1 MRWILLTLILVNLGY
16 YIHKVTMDVP
26 AHHSVESTLP
36 RNHSGDEITLLSEA
50 SSSSLIE
57 LQELV
62 NKPSVQSLADSGKKR
77 CQAIGPFK
85 SIFEGQSVAKQ
96 LEALGLKVTTQ
107 AVDEASRKSDYRLL
121 IPPLNSIEE
130 AFRKL
135 RELQASKVDGY
146 VITGGPSEL
155 GVSMGVF
162 STREAAVLQQDR
174 VRAIGFEGAI
184 VPIVRTERTYWL
196 FADPGTGLEISKQV
210 WANLE
215 SATNSLVKRDFP
227 CE

>member
-1 MRWILLTLILVNLGY
+1 MRWILLTLILANLGY
-16 YIHKVTMDVP
+16 FIQQVMSDAPVQ
-26 AHHSVESTLP
+26 HSVESTLP
-36 RNHSGDEITLLSEA
+36 KSHSRDEIMLLSEA

-57 LQELV
+57 LQALV
-62 NKPSVQSLADSGKKR
+62 NKPSVQSTANEGEIR

-85 SIFEGQSVAKQ
+85 SIFEGQNVAKQ
-96 LEALGLKVTTQ
+96 LEALGLVLTTQ
-107 AVDEASRKSDYRLL
+107 AVDEPSQKSDYRLL
-121 IPPLNSIEE
+121 IPPLNSVEE

-135 RELQASKVDGY
+135 RELQASKIDGY

-162 STREAAVLQQDR
+162 STLEAAQRLQEKVQ
-174 VRAIGFEGAI
+174 AIGFQGEI

-196 FADPGTGLEISKQV
+196 FAGVGKDLQISQQV
-210 WANLE
+210 WENLE
-215 SATNSLVKRDFP
+215 SATKSLVKKDFP